1 MGEGGG
7 AGPPGRWDRV
17 PTRRPPPQDALQ
29 GWPFIL
35 ARAPSARPA
44 PCLAAAGLRG
54 AVGGRQQQSPLPTW
68 PVPPPPRSL
77 GSPHPPLPLQ
87 TAGGRRQT
95 REWWRDPRCHPA
107 KPLHRA
113 RRPSP
118 EPQTQRRGREPAPRS
133 GKSLPTRGAAHS
145 PHPGGGGSSRA
156 ALAAPLGPPLP
167 QENAAAG
174 LASCSASCAS
184 VPPPP
189 PLRGSVGATA
199 PGLGQRGGG
208 SGSTT
213 TWPPGAG
220 PRRPGSSGS
229 EKGGARLS
237 PPLPPRAAPNSA
249 SQVTRPRAAAGTR
262 GGCCGRS
269 LRTFRF
275 PGIVDPSPRTCPIS
289 ITVT

>member
-1 MGEGGG
+1 MGARGRQAGGTG
-7 AGPPGRWDRV
+7 CRLAAPPGRPAGLAIHSRPRSLGPPGPAPRSC
-17 PTRRPPPQDALQ
+17 RPARGGGGQAAAKPAPN
-29 GWPFIL
+29 L
-35 ARAPSARPA
+35 ARS
-44 PCLAAAGLRG
+44 
-54 AVGGRQQQSPLPTW
+54 
-68 PVPPPPRSL
+68 PRSL

-199 PGLGQRGGG
+199 PGLGRRGGG

-275 PGIVDPSPRTCPIS
+275 PGIVAPSPRTCPII

>member
-17 PTRRPPPQDALQ
+17 PTRRPPPRTPCRAGHSFSPALPRPVQ
-29 GWPFIL
+29 P
-35 ARAPSARPA
+35 RA
-44 PCLAAAGLRG
+44 
-54 AVGGRQQQSPLPTW
+54 SPLPACEGRW
-68 PVPPPPRSL
+68 GAGSSKARSQLGPSPPPPRSL

-95 REWWRDPRCHPA
+95 REWWRNPRCHPA

-199 PGLGQRGGG
+199 PGLGRRGGG